1 MNNPGLIKNFTAS
14 GAVAAHRIV
23 KLDANGCAVQAS
35 SASDAI
41 VGVSENL
48 GAADGERVD
57 IVLSGIVEVDAGGS
71 ITVGDK
77 LTADSNGKAVTASGG
92 SDSFSAGSFPT
103 LSGGEWPTIDD
114 GALTGGSWPTLSG
127 GTSPSFSQGT
137 GNRVIGIALESASS
151 GERVSVLID
160 RS

>member
-41 VGVSENL
+41 VGVTENL

-77 LTADSNGKAVTASGG
+77 LTADSNGKAVTASAAAA
-92 SDSFSAGSFPT
+92 S
-103 LSGGEWPTIDD
+103 LSGGTWPTIDD
-114 GALTGGSWPTLSG
+114 GALAGGAWPTAAITAGS
-127 GTSPSFSQGT
+127 
-137 GNRVIGIALESASS
+137 RVIGVALESASS